1 MERPEL
7 VAAESDSGAACTGF
21 LTIHRLLIM
30 TDNANSST
38 EEIFSTLRPR
48 LFSIAYRM
56 LGIRADAEDV
66 VQDAWLRWHST
77 AKDQIQSLEAWLVT
91 VTTRLSIDRLR
102 ASKADRETYIGWWLP
117 EPLVEVDNSTP
128 ESAVE
133 LTSDVSVAFMWM
145 LERLS
150 PDERA
155 AFLMRQVFD
164 SDYAEIAQ
172 VVNKSEAAC
181 RQLVHRAVARIQEQ
195 RPRFSVSKSAHRE
208 LLATFTQAARQGDI
222 AAMRALMSADVQ
234 LVADGGGKVSSFLHI
249 LKGAGRVAGVFWSL
263 EHKHPLQVDYRP
275 ALINGEPGLLR
286 YVEGKLE
293 SAQSFII
300 DAGLIVAVFII
311 RNPEK
316 LASIPQTLNG

>member
-1 MERPEL
+1 MNE
-7 VAAESDSGAACTGF
+7 D
-21 LTIHRLLIM
+21 
-30 TDNANSST
+30 DNLPP
-38 EEIFSTLRPR
+38 EEIFSALRPR

-66 VQDAWLRWHST
+66 VQDAWLRWHGS
-77 AKDQIQSLEAWLVT
+77 ARDQIQSLEAWLVT

-102 ASKADRETYIGWWLP
+102 SSKADREAYVGWWLP
-117 EPLVEVDNSTP
+117 EPLVEVDDNTP
-128 ESAVE
+128 ERSLE
-133 LTSDVSVAFMWM
+133 LASDVSVAFMWM

-181 RQLVHRAVARIQEQ
+181 RQLVHRAQAHIQKQ
-195 RPRFSVSKSAHRE
+195 RPRFSVSQNAHRA
-208 LLATFTQAARQGDI
+208 LLATFTQAASKGDI
-222 AAMRALMSADVQ
+222 AAMRALMCVDVQ

-263 EHKHPLQVDYRP
+263 EHKYPLQVEYRP
-275 ALINGEPGLLR
+275 AFINGEPGLLR

-293 SAQSFII
+293 SVQSFIV
-300 DAGLIVAVFII
+300 DGARIVAIFIM

-316 LASIPQTLNG
+316 LASVPQTPSD